1 MDDTVFI
8 SASTPVRH
16 GAADAAT
23 KRAERNRI
31 TLRDNR
37 SIKTLTALMYIKN
50 RRFATILFPL
60 ALMLLFSLTTLGQ
73 EAGKVPNLP
82 KFDLAK
88 KHFGFYL
95 GVNQM
100 FFVIKPA
107 AGFQDIIWQRSQ
119 LGDVVAD
126 SARILAIE
134 SKPIPGFTIG
144 IVGNLRLGKYFDLR
158 FLPGLQFG
166 ERQITYNLEQYRRG
180 DTLYGEVLKNIPT
193 TNIDFPLYLKYKS
206 ERVHNFR
213 AFVFAGATLKIDL
226 SSQAKNKDETE
237 EVTVKLEQTDLNFM
251 GGVGIDIYTVYFKM
265 GIELSMAYGMADLLH
280 HDDMIYT
287 KSIDKL
293 SSKIF
298 QLSFTFE

>member
-1 MDDTVFI
+1 
-8 SASTPVRH
+8 VRTQGNQFTH
-16 GAADAAT
+16 PG
-23 KRAERNRI
+23 NC
-31 TLRDNR
+31 
-37 SIKTLTALMYIKN
+37 SIKTPSSLMHKMN
-50 RRFATILFPL
+50 RRITTILL
-60 ALMLLFSLTTLGQ
+60 SAALMLLFSMAAHGQ

-107 AGFQDIIWQRSQ
+107 AGFQDIIWQRAQ
-119 LGDVVAD
+119 LGDIVAD
-126 SARILAIE
+126 SARLLAIE

-166 ERQITYNLEQYRRG
+166 ERQITYSLEQYRRG

-213 AFVFAGATLKIDL
+213 AYVFAGASLKIDL

-251 GGVGIDIYTVYFKM
+251 GGVGFDLYTVYFKM
-265 GIELSMAYGMADLLH
+265 GIELSMAYGLGDLLH